1 MFRVSGFRAFR
12 VSGSVLLK
20 PYSGAEI
27 RANIGDFG
35 LAKTERSSKKR
46 KTLEPY
52 WRGTPMYLSPEAM
65 IDKVQEALSEFR
77 YSGTWL
83 YCALYMLTG
92 KFPGQLPKVPNEI
105 SKEANDFLKGSFVR
119 WSVFIHTSE
128 MLLHHP
134 FVEVFENDDA
144 VEESVEVEFSCKVY
158 SDEDSFSSWY
168 EEELDE
174 IGET

>member
-65 IDKVQEALSEFR
+65 IDKVQEGAR
-77 YSGTWL
+77 
-83 YCALYMLTG
+83 
-92 KFPGQLPKVPNEI
+92 GQLPKVPNEI